1 MGQTIIQ
8 FLRDNGCNAD
18 SVSVYPDSKSPL
30 SLAFLNDK
38 NDAEY
43 IFYKDHPKDRL
54 DFTYPSVQADDLVVF
69 GSYYALNPVIRPQV
83 KAFLEYAHQR
93 GAILY
98 YDVNFR
104 ASHQHE
110 VIKLTS
116 NLLENFELADIV
128 RGSKED
134 FQILFK
140 KDNPDVVYRTQ
151 ISFYT
156 KKFIYTQAG
165 DPIELRGD
173 NGLSKQYPV
182 TPIQTVSTVGAGDNF
197 NAGFLYGLIANGITR
212 KHIEQGLSETQ
223 WDSLIACGQKFSA
236 EVCSSLYNYVSP
248 EFGAERKKELEKK

>member
-1 MGQTIIQ
+1 M
-8 FLRDNGCNAD
+8 
-18 SVSVYPDSKSPL
+18 
-30 SLAFLNDK
+30 AFLNDK

-54 DFTYPSVQADDLVVF
+54 DFIYPNVQPDDLVLF

-134 FQILFK
+134 FQILFR

-182 TPIQTVSTVGAGDNF
+182 APVKTVSTVGAGDNF
-197 NAGFLYGLIANGITR
+197 NAGFLYGLITHGITR
-212 KHIEQGLSETQ
+212 NHIEQGLSEEQ
-223 WDSLIACGQKFSA
+223 WDCLIQSGQKFSA
-236 EVCSSLYNYVSP
+236 EVCTSLNNYVSP
-248 EFGAERKKELEKK
+248 EFGAERKKELGKK

>member
-1 MGQTIIQ
+1 M
-8 FLRDNGCNAD
+8 
-18 SVSVYPDSKSPL
+18 
-30 SLAFLNDK
+30 
-38 NDAEY
+38 
-43 IFYKDHPKDRL
+43 
-54 DFTYPSVQADDLVVF
+54 VVF

-83 KAFLEYAHQR
+83 KAFLEYAHQQ

-156 KKFIYTQAG
+156 KKFIYTQAS

-173 NGLSKQYPV
+173 NGLSKQYPIA
-182 TPIQTVSTVGAGDNF
+182 PIQTVSTVGAGDNF
-197 NAGFLYGLIANGITR
+197 NAGFLYGLIVNGITR
-212 KHIEQGLSETQ
+212 NHIEQGLSEAQ
-223 WDSLIACGQKFSA
+223 WDSLIQCGQKFSA

-248 EFGAERKKELEKK
+248 EFGAERKKELDKK